1 MREYNYKIKGV
12 DYNVK
17 IKDVEGKIANVEV
30 NGIDFEV
37 ELENAVAA
45 PKPIVRPAA
54 AHSSA
59 PAAKPASAA
68 SAAAAS
74 AAPAAKPAASAGG
87 SSAGKYAVKAPL
99 PGTIN
104 DIKVSVGQEVK
115 KGQTVVVLEAMK
127 MENNIDT
134 ERDGKVAEV
143 RVQKGDAVME
153 GAVLVTIE

>member
-17 IKDVEGKIANVEV
+17 IKDVEGKVANVEV

-45 PKPIVRPAA
+45 AKPVVRPAA
-54 AHSSA
+54 AHTSA

-68 SAAAAS
+68 PAAAAAS
-74 AAPAAKPAASAGG
+74 APAAKPAASAGG

-115 KGQTVVVLEAMK
+115 KGQTVVILEAMK

>member
-17 IKDVEGKIANVEV
+17 IKDVEGKVANVEV

-45 PKPIVRPAA
+45 PKPVVRPAA
-54 AHSSA
+54 VHASA
-59 PAAKPASAA
+59 SAAKPVAAVAAAPAAAKPATGAA
-68 SAAAAS
+68 
-74 AAPAAKPAASAGG
+74 G
-87 SSAGKYAVKAPL
+87 SSAGTYAVKAPL

-115 KGQTVVVLEAMK
+115 KGQTVVILEAMK